1 MEALVETVR
10 ELLGLGRD
18 IADVDALQMALR
30 TVIIYASAIVIIR
43 LGSKRFLSKATAFDV
58 IVAIMLGSIL
68 SRGINGSAPFL
79 PTIVAGAVLVGLHW
93 LLAFLTSRLDWFGPL
108 VKGNPVLLVE
118 DGTIREE
125 GMRRAGLSTRDLEEH
140 LRLRANETDIS
151 NVRLAVLERNGEI
164 SVVPKERAPRVLDVS
179 VEDGTQTVRVEL
191 Q

>member
-18 IADVDALQMALR
+18 IADVDALQMAHR
-30 TVIIYASAIVIIR
+30 TVIIYASALIIIR

-191 Q
+191 E

>member
-10 ELLGLGRD
+10 ELLGVGRD
-18 IADVDALQMALR
+18 IADVDTLQMALR
-30 TVIIYASAIVIIR
+30 TVIIYASALIIIR
-43 LGSKRFLSKATAFDV
+43 LGSKRFLGKATAFDV

>member
-30 TVIIYASAIVIIR
+30 TVIIYASALIIIR
-43 LGSKRFLSKATAFDV
+43 LGSKRFLGKATAFDV

-93 LLAFLTSRLDWFGPL
+93 LLAFLTSRLDWLGPL

-191 Q
+191 E

>member
-10 ELLGLGRD
+10 ELLGVGRD
-18 IADVDALQMALR
+18 IADVDTLQMALR
-30 TVIIYASAIVIIR
+30 TVIIYASALIIIR
-43 LGSKRFLSKATAFDV
+43 LGSKRFLGKATAFDV

-191 Q
+191 E

>member
-30 TVIIYASAIVIIR
+30 TVIIYASALIIIR

-191 Q
+191 E